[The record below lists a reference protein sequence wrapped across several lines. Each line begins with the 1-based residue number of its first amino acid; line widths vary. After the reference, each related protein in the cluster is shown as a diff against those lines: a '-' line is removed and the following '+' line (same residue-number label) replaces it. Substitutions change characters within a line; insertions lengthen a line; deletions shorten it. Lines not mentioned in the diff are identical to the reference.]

1 MDAQAIL
8 WTDTDVYQRRYEKT
22 ATALIA
28 VERVLRELRPLD
40 GGEDEFLQLYEFL
53 AGANPESFTQV
64 WEDPST
70 YLWARRAYE
79 LTGASLS
86 RDTLPAELEKYCAAI
101 GTDDPRA
108 ALALHL
114 EEFKKFVIAV
124 AMIAREDYIFR
135 GPLIAKLP
143 FSIPGTAFSVFGSG
157 ALAVQAVNAC
167 GPVAEYQ
174 SCRVQLG
181 PAVRAHV
188 ADFPR
193 LIKRPVARCGEYELL
208 LKPEAFF
215 LPGITAADPLRELA
229 LEFQETQVRLIED
242 ALALVERHH
251 PLAFGHLREV
261 VKLTALKPPAFG
273 DYSNVSYSDLPG
285 AFILSAVQEPYWIAD
300 ALVHELFHNRLFFI
314 EEREALL
321 TNAGTEDGETSGEF
335 YSPWRDDLR
344 PLSGL
349 LHAIY
354 VYIAVS
360 QFWFSVLR
368 SGETS
373 ALRTAYCVDQAV
385 RATLQLRIAS
395 RLLRRYAQF
404 SEFGADLFRE
414 MEKEVDAA
422 WITMHGMGLAT
433 DAPAMIAQ
441 GDGQIIVGGSRPD
454 GCPLSVIETIF
465 QHAARYDVNHQSG
478 DLKSLLAAA

>member
-8 WTDTDVYQRRYEKT
+8 WTDTDVYRRRYEKT

-28 VERVLRELRPLD
+28 VERTLRARRPLG

-53 AGANPESFTQV
+53 AAANPESFTQV
-64 WEDPST
+64 WEDPSA

-86 RDTLPAELEKYCAAI
+86 GDTLPAELEKYCAAI
-101 GTDDPRA
+101 GTHDPRA

-114 EEFKKFVIAV
+114 EEFKIFIIAV
-124 AMIAREDYIFR
+124 AMIAREDYVFR

-143 FSIPGTAFSVFGSG
+143 FSIPGIAFSVFGSG
-157 ALAVQAVNAC
+157 ALAVQAVNA
-167 GPVAEYQ
+167 GALVAEYQ
-174 SCRVQLG
+174 SRKIQLYPVG
-181 PAVRAHV
+181 PAPEV
-188 ADFPR
+188 DSPR
-193 LIKRPVARCGEYELL
+193 LMKRPVARCGEYELL

-215 LPGITAADPLRELA
+215 LPGITAAEALRETA
-229 LEFQETQVRLIED
+229 PEFQETQVGLVED

-251 PLAFGHLREV
+251 PLAFRHLREV

-300 ALVHELFHNRLFFI
+300 GLIHELFHNRLFFI
-314 EEREALL
+314 EEREAIL
-321 TNAGTEDGETSGEF
+321 TNAGTEDGESPGEF

-354 VYIAVS
+354 VYLAVS

-373 ALRTAYCVDQAV
+373 EPRTAYSVDQAV

-395 RLLRRYAQF
+395 GLLRTYGQF
-404 SEFGADLFRE
+404 GEFGADLFRE
-414 MEKEVDAA
+414 MEKAVDAA
-422 WITMHGMGLAT
+422 WITMHEMGLSA
-433 DAPAMIAQ
+433 DAPAMIAR
-441 GDGQIIVGGSRPD
+441 GDGQIIVGGTRPD
-454 GCPLSVIETIF
+454 GRPLSIIETIR
-465 QHAARYDVNHQSG
+465 QHAFRYDVNHQSG
-478 DLKSLLAAA
+478 DLKSLLTAA